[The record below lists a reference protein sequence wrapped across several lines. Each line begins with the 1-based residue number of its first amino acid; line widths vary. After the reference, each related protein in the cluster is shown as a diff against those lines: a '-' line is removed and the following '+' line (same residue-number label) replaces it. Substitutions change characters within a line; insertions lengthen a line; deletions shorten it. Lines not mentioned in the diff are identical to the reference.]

1 MSEIDLSR
9 AQVDGAAQIINHFTK
24 DLDSLAK
31 DYTVPCEEWC
41 AELYDVQAQ
50 IKKLQDREAKLKE
63 VAKAKKDRGTF
74 LHGGYALK
82 ITERAGSR
90 TLDKELLIGR
100 IEAELGAD
108 EAKVYLDAATK
119 IGKPSV
125 VISIE
130 KINASGVLSGDGSV
144 REGGL

>member
-1 MSEIDLSR
+1 MSEIDLTR
-9 AQVDGAAQIINHFTK
+9 ATVDGAAKVVNHFSK
-24 DLDSLAK
+24 DLESLAS
-31 DYTVPCEEWC
+31 DYTVPNEAWC

-130 KINASGVLSGDGSV
+130 KINASGDLSGGAAG
-144 REGGL
+144 EGGL

>member
-1 MSEIDLSR
+1 MSEIDLTR
-9 AQVDGAAQIINHFTK
+9 AKVDAPAQILSHFTK
-24 DLDSLAK
+24 DLEEAAK
-31 DYTVPCEEWC
+31 DYTVPNEAWC

-50 IKKLQDREAKLKE
+50 IKKLEAREAKLKE

-82 ITERAGSR
+82 ITERAGSK

-130 KINASGVLSGDGSV
+130 KINASGDLSGGSSAG
-144 REGGL
+144 EGGL